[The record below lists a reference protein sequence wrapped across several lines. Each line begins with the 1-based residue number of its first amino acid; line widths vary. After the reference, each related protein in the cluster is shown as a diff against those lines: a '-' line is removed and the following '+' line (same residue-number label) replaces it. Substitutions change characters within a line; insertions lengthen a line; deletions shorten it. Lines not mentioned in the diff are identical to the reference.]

1 MVKYIEIL
9 AVLSSKPQGSAQDK
23 VVKKKFMIMSGMVV
37 ELYTY
42 QYKFYITGF
51 AVMPGSDL
59 NQFSELTGS
68 IMDSKDAK
76 HTTPGIH
83 LAATY
88 SIDSLCLL
96 NKIQHL

>member
-1 MVKYIEIL
+1 
-9 AVLSSKPQGSAQDK
+9 
-23 VVKKKFMIMSGMVV
+23 
-37 ELYTY
+37 
-42 QYKFYITGF
+42 
-51 AVMPGSDL
+51 MPGSDL